1 MNEVSANL
9 SRVRIWNEND
19 YEWNGIDFEG
29 LSLLWKDILRII
41 DDRYIFLFLLLIK
54 LGKWWKIKVILDACY
69 MRGVNNACFIPNIFL
84 WRNFEWKNCYSSL
97 PPLFL
102 SKLFPYISSVNV
114 SSRNFFFFF
123 WSIKNQTNWKFAI
136 YISLTKYSII
146 QIPIISFRDSSSLQ
160 FSTYNANGKQRKN
173 WSAKYFIN
181 DRSMGSIAI
190 KIFKEKEKREKK
202 KRNNLEKRRNRENI

>member
-29 LSLLWKDILRII
+29 LSLLWKDTLRII
-41 DDRYIFLFLLLIK
+41 DDRYIFFLLLIK
-54 LGKWWKIKVILDACY
+54 LGKWWKIKVILDAYY

-84 WRNFEWKNCYSSL
+84 WRNFEWKNCYSSSFFIEAVSIYL
-97 PPLFL
+97 ECKCFKP
-102 SKLFPYISSVNV
+102 KL
-114 SSRNFFFFF
+114 FFFF

-181 DRSMGSIAI
+181 
-190 KIFKEKEKREKK
+190 E
-202 KRNNLEKRRNRENI
+202 